1 MTEIMEMQTPFF
13 SIIIPTYNRAHVLS
27 KAIQS
32 VLGQNYVNWELIII
46 DDGSTDN
53 TAAVVNDF
61 NDERI
66 KYHPQKNTERSQA
79 RNNGI
84 KFSKGKYI
92 CFLDSDDEYCNNH
105 LSAFYDFIITKL
117 YPKGIV
123 FSNPVIVNNGI
134 EIRENIPAFIQTDTL
149 SYILTNSIIP
159 DRVCI
164 HHEVFNHY
172 LFNPKVHIGEDT
184 ILWAQIT
191 NTFPMWH
198 LNEYTVKYLIHDD
211 NSVNL
216 KNNVYR
222 NRLDGLRQLFHENE
236 IKKRLSVKLKN
247 QIISV
252 CFYGIARHF
261 ELKKDFFRMTF
272 NAVLSI
278 VYDLKSP
285 HNKAKLYMIYNFFRS
300 KEVR

>member
-1 MTEIMEMQTPFF
+1 MTKMKELNTPFF
-13 SIIIPTYNRAHVLS
+13 SIVIPTYNRAHVLP

-32 VLGQNYVNWELIII
+32 VLNQIFSNWELIII
-46 DDGSTDN
+46 DDGSKDN
-53 TAAVVNDF
+53 TAEVVAHF
-61 NDERI
+61 KDERI
-66 KYHPQKNTERSQA
+66 KYHAQANTERSQA

-84 KFSKGKYI
+84 KISQGKYI

-105 LSAFYDFIITKL
+105 LNAFYDFIIANQN
-117 YPKGIV
+117 PIGFI
-123 FSNPVIVNNGI
+123 FSNPIIINNGI
-134 EIRENIPAFIQTDTL
+134 ETREKIPTFINTDTL
-149 SYILTNSIIP
+149 SYILNNSIIP

-164 HHEVFNHY
+164 HREVFSHFQ
-172 LFNPKVHIGEDT
+172 FNPKVHIGEDT

-191 NTFPMWH
+191 NAYPMWH

-222 NRLDGLRQLFHENE
+222 NRLDGLHQLFNESE

-252 CFYGIARHF
+252 CYYGIARHF
-261 ELKKDFFRMTF
+261 ELKKDFFRMTL
-272 NAVLSI
+272 NAFLSI

-300 KEVR
+300 K